1 MAYRPTWQGHLKLSL
16 VTCPV
21 SLFTATNPAGDVHFN
36 LINPKT
42 HNRIKMITTDPETG
56 PINRSDLVK
65 GYEVSKGEYILLT
78 DEEIKSVRLES
89 TKTIDIERFVPAE
102 DIDRIYWDSPHYL
115 VPDGR
120 TGIEAFAVIREAM
133 QRQQQVA
140 LGKLVIQTRER
151 LCAMEPRE
159 GCILL
164 TTLRTHEDVRA
175 PDSISGPRL
184 PRPTAA
190 DVRSAKALIAKLH
203 GKFDPK
209 TFVDRYD
216 KALRA
221 LVGRKKKGHEVKAVA
236 PAEQESSNVIDLTE
250 ALRQSLGGKAQG
262 TRTTSRRKTARRRHP

>member
-1 MAYRPTWQGHLKLSL
+1 MAARPMWQGHLRLSL

-21 SLFTATNPAGDVHFN
+21 ALFSAVDSDARVRFHMV
-36 LINPKT
+36 NPKT
-42 HNRIKMITTDPETG
+42 MNRINVVPKDPKAGLVERA
-56 PINRSDLVK
+56 NLVK
-65 GYEVSKGEYILLT
+65 GYETAKGKVLQLT
-78 DEEIKSVRLES
+78 DQDFDAIKLES
-89 TKTIDIERFVPAE
+89 TRIIDIERFVPT
-102 DIDRIYWDSPHYL
+102 DSIDRLYWDSPHYL

-133 QRQQQVA
+133 QRQEQVA

-164 TTLRTHEDVRA
+164 TTLRTREEVRDPEA
-175 PDSISGPRL
+175 IPGPRL
-184 PRPTAA
+184 PRATAA
-190 DVRSAKALIAKLH
+190 DLRSAKALIARLH

-221 LVGRKKKGHEVKAVA
+221 LVGRKKKGHAVKAVA
-236 PAEQESSNVIDLTE
+236 PAEEDPSNVIELTE
-250 ALRQSLGGKAQG
+250 ALRRSLGGKTKATG
-262 TRTTSRRKTARRRHP
+262 SASRRKPARRRRT